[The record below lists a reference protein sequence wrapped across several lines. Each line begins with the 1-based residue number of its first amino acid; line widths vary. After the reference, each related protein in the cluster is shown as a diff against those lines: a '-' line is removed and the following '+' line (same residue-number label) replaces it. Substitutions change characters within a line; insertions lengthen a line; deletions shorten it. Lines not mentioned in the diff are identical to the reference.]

1 MINDDTLL
9 AECLDLV
16 KYLVA
21 ELESPR
27 KSPDHEWWSDLVY
40 RTDHLKPALEDRLN
54 RSEP

>member
-27 KSPDHEWWSDLVY
+27 KSPDHEWWSDLVH